1 MLQHLEIAD
10 RHAELLALL
19 EVVDRDLVHRAHR
32 ADRFGGERR
41 DAGIDHALDQRIGI
55 AGLADHGVRADLDA
69 RQRDLGGA
77 QAVHRSDSRGA

>member
-19 EVVDRDLVHRAHR
+19 QIVDGDLVHRAHR

-41 DAGIDHALDQRIGI
+41 DAGIDDLLDQRIGI
-55 AGLADHGVRADLDA
+55 AGLADDGVGADLDVLRA
-69 RQRDLGGA
+69 
-77 QAVHRSDSRGA
+77 